1 MTDSSSSKPIGIFD
15 SGLGGLTVAKEIFR
29 LLPSEDVIYF
39 GDTGRYPYG
48 PRSKD
53 IIIKF
58 SEQDTR
64 FLLEQGVKI
73 IVVACNTASALALPV
88 IDERFEIDML
98 GVTIPGAVSAVK
110 STKNGKVGIIGTT
123 GTISSD
129 VYAREINRLDPKI
142 KVFSLACP
150 LFVHLVEEGYLDKP
164 ASRLI
169 AEDYLGPFRTNGID
183 TLVLGCTHYPLL
195 KDTIREALGNKVVL
209 IDSAEETAQAVYR
222 HLLQQD
228 MLREKTAD
236 VLHKFYVSDLPDR
249 FNQVAKHFLG
259 DKITNVIRIDI
270 TKY

>member
-1 MTDSSSSKPIGIFD
+1 MNDASNSRPIGIFD

-29 LLPSEDVIYF
+29 LLPNEDVIYF

-53 IIIKF
+53 IIIEF
-58 SEQDTR
+58 SQQNTR
-64 FLLEQGVKI
+64 FMLEQGVKM

-88 IDERFEIDML
+88 IEDQFDIDML
-98 GVTIPGAVSAVK
+98 GVTKPGALSAVK
-110 STKNGKVGIIGTT
+110 ATRNGKVGIIGTT
-123 GTISSD
+123 GTVSSD
-129 VYAREINRLDPKI
+129 VYAKEIGALDTKI

-150 LFVHLVEEGYLDKP
+150 LFVPLVEEGYLDKP
-164 ASRLI
+164 ASKLI
-169 AEDYLGPFRTNGID
+169 AEDYLAPFRTNGVD

-195 KDTIREALGNKVVL
+195 KSVIHEVLGDKVVL
-209 IDSAEETAQAVYR
+209 IDSAEETAQVVYQ
-222 HLLQQD
+222 HLLSGNL
-228 MLREKTAD
+228 MREKTAD

-249 FNQVAKHFLG
+249 FHQVARHFLG

>member
-1 MTDSSSSKPIGIFD
+1 M
-15 SGLGGLTVAKEIFR
+15 
-29 LLPSEDVIYF
+29 LPSEDVIYF